1 MEQIA
6 FKMKLL
12 PNQKELY
19 KKRHDEI
26 WPELVEL
33 LHEVG
38 VSDYS
43 IFFDEESSILFA
55 VLRRIKDH
63 KMNSLP
69 EKEVMKKWWKFM
81 GDIMETNLDGSPC
94 TKNLDQMF
102 SIPKNKN
109 VLSVSA
115 KFLDDLSRL

>member
-55 VLRRIKDH
+55 VLRRTRDH
-63 KMNSLP
+63 KMDFLP

-81 GDIMETNLDGSPC
+81 GDIMETNPDGSPS

-102 SIPKNKN
+102 H
-109 VLSVSA
+109 LA
-115 KFLDDLSRL
+115 

>member
-43 IFFDEESSILFA
+43 IFLDEESSILFA
-55 VLRRIKDH
+55 VLRRTRDH

-94 TKNLDQMF
+94 TKNRDQMF
-102 SIPKNKN
+102 SIPKNKD

>member
-43 IFFDEESSILFA
+43 IFLDEESSILFA
-55 VLRRIKDH
+55 VLRRTRDH

-102 SIPKNKN
+102 SIPKNKD

-115 KFLDDLSRL
+115 KFLYDLSRL

>member
-43 IFFDEESSILFA
+43 IFLDEESSILFA
-55 VLRRIKDH
+55 VLRRTRDH

-102 SIPKNKN
+102 SIPKNKD